1 MYGRFGLYPFWT
13 YPVETPK
20 TLGVIGVDSLLR
32 CYVTPPLGIEAFHRV
47 VLLDR
52 WNTIPGLMLGPRHLA
67 RNDVTATRAS
77 TPLRTAY
84 KATSATQ
91 RR

>member
-1 MYGRFGLYPFWT
+1 MQRVMCVNFQ
-13 YPVETPK
+13 
-20 TLGVIGVDSLLR
+20 TLSVLGVDSLLH
-32 CYVTPPLGIEAFHRV
+32 CYVTPALGIEPFHRV
-47 VLLDR
+47 LLLDM

-77 TPLRTAY
+77 TPLRAAY